1 MITTTAIEE
10 MIDAKFALEEA
21 RERLYHGAMR
31 PVNRV
36 YESLDL
42 DRFEKVRRALGVTSV
57 NPAQVRDKVVRSFEY
72 GGCVFYCTQTGG
84 EQ

>member
-1 MITTTAIEE
+1 MITVTAIEE

-21 RERLYHGAMR
+21 RERLYHGMHA
-31 PVNRV
+31 VNRV

-42 DRFEKVRRALGVTSV
+42 DRFEKVRRTLGVTSV
-57 NPAQVRDKVVRSFEY
+57 HPAQVGDKLVRSFEY
-72 GGCVFYCTQTGG
+72 SGCVFFCTQTGG